1 MNILIFTTSDGPI
14 NIIRPELEIF
24 IGLAKCGHKVT
35 VLTDENTE
43 YAGIFKQNGVKV
55 INQQPKKK
63 ICFESIKVIR
73 EELRREHY
81 DIVYATNSKSI
92 PNAAFAC
99 IGFPAK
105 MVTYRG
111 TTGGLYRHDPTAY
124 LTHLHPRVNGIVCVS
139 EAVRVDI
146 LKRVWHNKQ
155 NVVTIHK
162 GHNLAWYN
170 KPPADL
176 SEFGISKDDFVLI
189 CAVNARP
196 SKGIPVMI
204 EAANHLA
211 DLENIHLLLVGKNM
225 EQYTDLINRNKMN
238 KRIHLLGYRFDAP
251 ELITASNLLVQP
263 SISGEGLPRALMEA
277 MGYGT
282 PSIITTVGG
291 GKEVIEHGV
300 NGIVVPANNALAI
313 ADSVREL
320 YHNPKRIE
328 EISVACRDTI
338 ANKYSNE
345 RTVMLY
351 IEYFQQLIVKMS

>member
-24 IGLAKCGHKVT
+24 IGLAKRGHKVT

-43 YAGIFKQNGVKV
+43 YADIFKQNGVKV
-55 INQQPKKK
+55 INQQPQKK

-73 EELRREHY
+73 NELRREDY

-105 MVTYRG
+105 MITYRG

-124 LTHLHPRVNGIVCVS
+124 LTHLHPRVNGVVCVS
-139 EAVRVDI
+139 EAVREDI

-162 GHNLAWYN
+162 GHSLDWYN

-176 SEFGISKDDFVLI
+176 SEFDISKADFVLI

-211 DLENIHLLLVGKNM
+211 DLQNIHLLLVGKNM
-225 EQYTDLINRNKMN
+225 EQYSDLIGQNKMSE
-238 KRIHLLGYRFDAP
+238 RIHLLGYRFDAP
-251 ELITASNLLVQP
+251 ELITASDVLVQP

-291 GKEVIEHGV
+291 GKEVIEDGV
-300 NGIVVPANNALAI
+300 NGVIVPANDAGAI
-313 ADSVREL
+313 AASVRDL
-320 YHNPKRIE
+320 YHNPERIK
-328 EISVACRDTI
+328 EISAACRDTI
-338 ANKYSNE
+338 ANQYSNE
-345 RTVMLY
+345 RTVQLY
-351 IEYFQQLIVKMS
+351 IEYFEGLLSKK

>member
-24 IGLAKCGHKVT
+24 IGLAKAGHKVT

-43 YAGIFKQNGVKV
+43 YADIFKRNGVKV
-55 INQQPKKK
+55 INQQPKRK

-73 EELRREHY
+73 DELRREDY

-124 LTHLHPRVNGIVCVS
+124 LTHLHPRVNGVVCVS
-139 EAVRVDI
+139 EAVREDI
-146 LKRVWHNKQ
+146 LKRVWHNKK

-162 GHNLAWYN
+162 GHNLDWYK

-176 SEFGISKDDFVLI
+176 SEFGIGSDDFVLI

-204 EAANHLA
+204 GAADNLA
-211 DLENIHLLLVGKNM
+211 DLPNVHLLLVGKNM
-225 EQYTDLINRNKMN
+225 EQYSDLINRNKMSD
-238 KRIHLLGYRFDAP
+238 RIHLLGYRFDAP

-282 PSIITTVGG
+282 PSIITDVGG

-300 NGIVVPANNALAI
+300 NGIVVPANDAMAI

-351 IEYFQQLIVKMS
+351 IEYFQRLLEKKS

>member
-14 NIIRPELEIF
+14 NVIRPELEIF
-24 IGLAKCGHKVT
+24 IGLAKRGHNVT

-43 YAGIFKQNGVKV
+43 YAEIFKQNGVKV
-55 INQQPKKK
+55 IDQQPKKK
-63 ICFESIKVIR
+63 ICKESIKVIR
-73 EELRREHY
+73 DELRREHY

-124 LTHLHPRVNGIVCVS
+124 LTHLHPRVNGVVCVS
-139 EAVRVDI
+139 EAVREDVV
-146 LKRVWHNKQ
+146 KRVWGNKQ

-162 GHNLAWYN
+162 GHNLEWYN

-176 SEFGISKDDFVLI
+176 SEFGINKNDFVLI

-211 DLENIHLLLVGKNM
+211 DLQNIHLLLVGKNM
-225 EQYTDLINRNKMN
+225 DQYSDLISGNKMSE
-238 KRIHLLGYRFDAP
+238 RIHLLGYRFDAP
-251 ELITASNLLVQP
+251 ELITASDILVQP

-291 GKEVIEHGV
+291 GKEVVENGV
-300 NGIVVPANNALAI
+300 NGVIVPANDANAI
-313 ADSVREL
+313 AASVREL
-320 YHNPKRIE
+320 YHDPEKIKA
-328 EISVACRDTI
+328 ISVACRDTI
-338 ANKYSNE
+338 ANQYSNE
-345 RTVMLY
+345 RTVQLY
-351 IEYFQQLIVKMS
+351 IEYFERLLSRD

>member
-24 IGLAKCGHKVT
+24 IGLAKHGHKVT

-43 YAGIFKQNGVKV
+43 YADIFKQNGVRV

-73 EELRREHY
+73 KELRREVY

-124 LTHLHPRVNGIVCVS
+124 LTHLHPRVNGVVCVS
-139 EAVRVDI
+139 EAVREDI

-162 GHNLAWYN
+162 GHNLDWYN

-176 SEFGISKDDFVLI
+176 SEFGISGEDFVLI

-204 EAANHLA
+204 EAANHLV
-211 DLENIHLLLVGKNM
+211 DLQNIHLLLVGKNM
-225 EQYTDLINRNKMN
+225 DQYSDLISDNKMS

-251 ELITASNLLVQP
+251 ELITASDILVQP

-291 GKEVIEHGV
+291 GKEVVENGV
-300 NGIVVPANNALAI
+300 NGIIVPANDAGAI
-313 ADSVREL
+313 AASVREL
-320 YHNPKRIE
+320 YHNPEKIE
-328 EISVACRDTI
+328 EISSACRDTI
-338 ANKYSNE
+338 ANQYSNK
-345 RTVMLY
+345 RTVQLY
-351 IEYFQQLIVKMS
+351 IEYFEGLLIN